1 MKRVR
6 CPKCENYI
14 IFDESKYSEGKA
26 LVFKCDHCGK
36 QFGVRIGQTKLHG
49 TRKEEA
55 VRQDIA
61 GDGYGYLTVIEN
73 AFHYKQTLPLTLG
86 DNVIGRHTRGG
97 GINCSIETCDPSMDE
112 THCTINISR
121 NKRGELVYKLKD
133 GPSNTG
139 TFVGNDI
146 LGDREYRIIEDGTLF
161 TIGATSI
168 ILHVPEAKQ

>member
-14 IFDESKYSEGKA
+14 IFDEKRYSEGQT
-26 LVFKCDHCGK
+26 LVFKCSNCGK
-36 QFGVRIGQTKLHG
+36 QFGIKIGATKLHNSQ
-49 TRKEEA
+49 KEEA
-55 VRQDIA
+55 KNQEVVDN
-61 GDGYGYLTVIEN
+61 GYGYIVVIEN
-73 AFHYKQTLPLTLG
+73 AFHYKQILPLCMG

-97 GINCSIETCDPSMDE
+97 NINCSIETCDPSMDE
-112 THCTINISR
+112 THCTINVSR
-121 NKRGELVYKLKD
+121 NKHNQLVYKLKD

-139 TFVGNDI
+139 TFVGNEI

-168 ILHVPEAKQ
+168 ILHVK

>member
-14 IFDESKYSEGKA
+14 IFDERKYGEGKA
-26 LVFKCDHCGK
+26 LVFKCDNCGK

-49 TRKEEA
+49 TRKEESESQEVA
-55 VRQDIA
+55 DN
-61 GDGYGYLTVIEN
+61 GYGHITVIEN
-73 AFHYKQTLPLTLG
+73 AFHYKQTLPLAMG

-97 GINCSIETCDPSMDE
+97 NINCPIETCDPSVDE
-112 THCTINISR
+112 THCTINVSK
-121 NKRGELVYKLKD
+121 NKQDKLVYKLKD

-146 LGDREYRIIEDGTLF
+146 LGDREYRIIDDGTLF

-168 ILHVPEAKQ
+168 ILHTPEAKC